1 MKHLALAV
9 LQSTESLKKAKLQ
22 TEANFMTIPTRRLT
36 IQLARQLVDFAL
48 VDTAAWPCQVV
59 TFSIFYFNF
68 LITLLFS
75 LQKTR
80 EDVLWRNISCLQ
92 STYTSTLKLKI
103 ATTAYTLSQILY
115 LWSQIERMLKR
126 MAICV
131 RTFYRLNHSLIQPKE
146 CCPEKETLDLV
157 FIC

>member
-103 ATTAYTLSQILY
+103 ATTAYTLSQIL
-115 LWSQIERMLKR
+115 
-126 MAICV
+126 
-131 RTFYRLNHSLIQPKE
+131 
-146 CCPEKETLDLV
+146 
-157 FIC
+157 